1 MKREKVVVIG
11 VIGFGDNDKILGYI
25 FYIEI
30 KVSRD
35 FDVEMYMIKCIFYIV
50 LKIYIINNIRWFF
63 FIYEIVDTYI
73 INNKKVFL
81 NIIF

>member
-50 LKIYIINNIRWFF
+50 LKIYIINNVRWFF

>member
-50 LKIYIINNIRWFF
+50 LKIYIINNVRWFF
-63 FIYEIVDTYI
+63 FIYEIVDMYI

>member
-35 FDVEMYMIKCIFYIV
+35 FDVEMY
-50 LKIYIINNIRWFF
+50 II
-63 FIYEIVDTYI
+63 
-73 INNKKVFL
+73 
-81 NIIF
+81 